1 MSNIKKLI
9 NISQTTFNLQEQID
23 WYTTN
28 LGFSCISETRID
40 GSWLGELIGIPGAII
55 NKASLKIGEEL
66 LELWEFEQ
74 VTTQKN
80 DKIEPIPIPEDSQSN
95 DLWFQHICIVVS
107 NLNEAFNKG
116 ASNATQISRSLV
128 TLPESNKEAAN
139 IEAVKIKD
147 SLGHPLELLK
157 FPKDKGD
164 QRWHKPNSKLFMG
177 IDHTAIGVSDTQK
190 SIKFYSELLGLK
202 IVGNGVNT
210 GKEQDDLD
218 GLINTK
224 VVITSLRPS
233 DNGMGIEFLDYQL
246 PNPIRRERLNPRATD
261 LNEWRIM
268 LLVED
273 IKSIHNKLSS
283 IWPANSIGPIISI
296 PSNLWGGTLAFQVR
310 DPDGHALI
318 LLN

>member
-9 NISQTTFNLQEQID
+9 NISQTTVNLQKQID

-28 LGFSCISETRID
+28 IGFSCISETRIE
-40 GSWLGELIGIPGAII
+40 GSWLGELIGVSGAVI
-55 NKASLKIGEEL
+55 NKASLKLGNEF
-66 LELWEFEQ
+66 LELWEFEEA
-74 VTTQKN
+74 TILKN
-80 DKIEPIPIPEDSQSN
+80 DKIVPLPIPEDSQSN

-116 ASNATQISRSLV
+116 AHNATQISRSLV
-128 TLPESNKEAAN
+128 TLPESNKDAAN
-139 IEAVKIKD
+139 IQAVKIKD
-147 SLGHPLELLK
+147 SIGHPLELLK

-164 QRWHKPNSKLFMG
+164 QRWHKTNSKLFMG

-218 GLINTK
+218 GLINAK

-246 PNPIRRERLNPRATD
+246 PNPIRKKRLHPRATD

-273 IKSIHNKLSS
+273 IESTHKKLSS
-283 IWPANSIGPIISI
+283 ILSANSIGPIVPI
-296 PSNLWGGTLAFQVR
+296 PSDLWGGTLAFQVR